1 MSSMSATTASTG
13 TTGTTAITV
22 GDKESFDRDG
32 FVIKRGFF
40 TPEEIG
46 AVINAFQV
54 DQSIHKRAYGVDDGQ
69 GGATEIALWNQP
81 GEDSFGAL
89 ARSERLVRS
98 AENLL
103 GGEVYHYHSKITMKR
118 PGAGG
123 TWVWHQD
130 YGYWYSN
137 GCLRPDMLTVAI
149 PLTPNTPANGCLNVL
164 VGSHLM
170 GRLEHGFVG
179 KQTGANPARVAAA
192 EERLPRVAFE
202 AQPGDVMFFH
212 SNTLHTSAPNQ
223 SDGDRHLLLVAFNTR
238 ANDPY
243 IEHHHPR
250 YTPID
255 VLPDREIVARANRH
269 DGEDRV
275 FLDPST
281 DKSEDAFETLA

>member
-1 MSSMSATTASTG
+1 MSALTAP
-13 TTGTTAITV
+13 
-22 GDKESFDRDG
+22 DKESFDRDG

-40 TPEEIG
+40 APEEIG
-46 AVINAFQV
+46 AVINSFQV
-54 DQSIHKRAYGVDDGQ
+54 DESIRKRTYGVDDGQ

-81 GEDSFGAL
+81 GEDSFGAM
-89 ARSERLVRS
+89 ARSERLVR
-98 AENLL
+98 AVEDLL

-164 VGSHLM
+164 AGSHLM
-170 GRLEHGFVG
+170 GRLDHGFVG
-179 KQTGANPARVAAA
+179 KQTGAVPARVAVA

-202 AQPGDVMFFH
+202 AEPGDVMFFH

-223 SDGDRHLLLVAFNTR
+223 SDGDRHLLLVAFNAR
-238 ANDPY
+238 SNDPY
-243 IEHHHPR
+243 LEHHHPR
-250 YTPID
+250 YTPLE
-255 VLPDREIVARANRH
+255 VLPDSEIVARANRH

-281 DKSEDAFETLA
+281 DKSEEAFEVLA